1 VAQVQKIAYFQP
13 ESSPD
18 PAFALWFAIRTHPR
32 HEKQVASQ
40 LTYKSIDNYLPIV
53 TRLHV
58 WSDRRKKIN
67 LPLFPC
73 YAFVHI
79 LPSAESRVFVLQV
92 PGVIEFV
99 GAGHQPVSIPP
110 EQIEAIRTLIEN
122 KIALDPYPFLKVG
135 QRVRIRGGALDGIEG
150 ILLRRNG
157 MRRLVITVDSLER
170 SLSVC
175 VEGLDVEGI

>member
-1 VAQVQKIAYFQP
+1 MAQVQKIAYFQP

-18 PAFALWFAIRTHPR
+18 PASALWYAIRTHPR
-32 HEKQVASQ
+32 HEKRVASQ
-40 LTYKSIDNYLPIV
+40 LTFKSIDNYLPIV

-58 WSDRRKKIN
+58 WSDRRRRVD
-67 LPLFPC
+67 LPVFPC
-73 YAFVHI
+73 YAFVRI
-79 LPSAESRVFVLQV
+79 PPCAECRVSVLKV

-99 GAGHQPVSIPP
+99 GPGRLPASIPP

-122 KIALDPYPFLKVG
+122 KVALDPYPFLKVG

-157 MRRLVITVDSLER
+157 MRRLVISVDSLER
-170 SLSVC
+170 SLSLC
-175 VEGLDVEGI
+175 VEGLDVQGI